1 MNVLEES
8 DAENHKLEET
18 TENMTKLFS
27 AIKRIESELEDKN
40 TEPTAIEKNKL
51 IKEKEEKTQQ

>member
-8 DAENHKLEET
+8 NSENHKLEET
-18 TENMTKLFS
+18 TQNMSKLFN
-27 AIKRIESELEDKN
+27 AIKNIELKLEDKN
-40 TEPTAIEKNKL
+40 TVPTAIEKNKL